1 MCNLIID
8 ETPDSGL
15 AEELQRSETVG
26 AFTWGPHARTDSVSQ
41 EMTPSGSQEDIVCLS
56 GVKQDTRL
64 STERLSSTDHSNVA
78 EQGEDALGPVP
89 PTRNEQLSSEPVPG
103 AGVSITAYM
112 EMDEPYAARDS
123 EKPVVGTI
131 DLLKKGHEETK
142 VSDGE
147 IKQKRKVEDPMW
159 KYVDTNQKVDTG
171 AIDSKAL
178 EDTEGYE
185 EKIGDGLGKGTLH
198 HLETPAK
205 QGQETFKRHEVG
217 RRKGLRV
224 GSEERL
230 KIYENYFE
238 EADVLERDKERVYVA
253 DKFSDRIQGLSDEIQ
268 GKNSHHKN
276 VEGSEATPAHHTHT
290 EICNMPL
297 QTDSVS
303 IIKDLSIE
311 ECNLTR
317 KEIEKHSTGP
327 HTHAAKHYPVQGG
340 AGVEEI
346 QCGVAVSAQG
356 AEGHKNQ
363 DAVLS
368 SRYAVIDESETDP
381 YSSLGTLESGKGQCT
396 YKGNDSSAG
405 DFASTGPGNPHHAIQ
420 LPKTTKTDS
429 WGADAGQIWQPDLN
443 SGTNNVDLMGVSG
456 IPDGQA
462 SRLANWQESNSNW
475 SIRDIEGLHNCWGHL
490 AESQKGLEVDLPA
503 DVCRKHARASNLDQS
518 QETTRPVVQ
527 GTSWNTS
534 MESPGSPQDNDI
546 TNSDLS
552 EDEIANQR
560 YGLLYQEIEPDKD
573 EVLTLKCS
581 IE

>member
-15 AEELQRSETVG
+15 AEELQRSETIG

-56 GVKQDTRL
+56 GVKQDMRL
-64 STERLSSTDHSNVA
+64 STEMLSSTDHSNIA
-78 EQGEDALGPVP
+78 EQDEHALGPAP
-89 PTRNEQLSSEPVPG
+89 PTRNEQLSSEPVPW

-112 EMDEPYAARDS
+112 EMDQLYAARDS
-123 EKPVVGTI
+123 EKPVVETI
-131 DLLKKGHEETK
+131 DLLKKGHGEAK

-147 IKQKRKVEDPMW
+147 IKQKQKVEDPMW
-159 KYVDTNQKVDTG
+159 KYVDTIQKVDTG
-171 AIDSKAL
+171 AIDIKAL

-185 EKIGDGLGKGTLH
+185 EKICDGLGNRTLH
-198 HLETPAK
+198 HLETPEE
-205 QGQETFKRHEVG
+205 QGQETFKRHEV
-217 RRKGLRV
+217 RSRKDLRV

-230 KIYENYFE
+230 QTYENYFE
-238 EADVLERDKERVYVA
+238 EADVLERDKEREYVA

-268 GKNSHHKN
+268 VKNSHHKN
-276 VEGSEATPAHHTHT
+276 VEGSEAIPAHHT
-290 EICNMPL
+290 EICNLPL
-297 QTDSVS
+297 QTYPVS

-311 ECNLTR
+311 EWNLIR
-317 KEIEKHSTGP
+317 KAIQKHSTGP
-327 HTHAAKHYPVQGG
+327 HTHATKHYPAQRD

-346 QCGVAVSAQG
+346 RCGTVVSAQG

-363 DAVLS
+363 DVVLPLK
-368 SRYAVIDESETDP
+368 YAVVDESETDP
-381 YSSLGTLESGKGQCT
+381 YSSLGTLASGKGQCS
-396 YKGNDSSAG
+396 YKGKDSSAG
-405 DFASTGPGNPHHAIQ
+405 GFASTGPGNPHHAIQ

-429 WGADAGQIWQPDLN
+429 WGTDAGQIWQPDLN
-443 SGTNNVDLMGVSG
+443 SGANNVDLVGVSG
-456 IPDGQA
+456 ILDGQS
-462 SRLANWQESNSNW
+462 SRLANWQESNSHW

-490 AESQKGLEVDLPA
+490 AESKKGLEGDLPA
-503 DVCRKHARASNLDQS
+503 DVCRKHARASDLDQS
-518 QETTRPVVQ
+518 QETTRRMVQ

-546 TNSDLS
+546 NNSDLS

-581 IE
+581 VE

>member
-15 AEELQRSETVG
+15 AEELQRPETIV

-41 EMTPSGSQEDIVCLS
+41 EVTPSGSQEDIVCLS
-56 GVKQDTRL
+56 GVKQAMRL
-64 STERLSSTDHSNVA
+64 STEMLSSTNHSNIA
-78 EQGEDALGPVP
+78 EQGDDALGPAP

-103 AGVSITAYM
+103 AGVSIIAYM
-112 EMDEPYAARDS
+112 EMDQPYAACDS

-131 DLLKKGHEETK
+131 DLLKKGHEEAK
-142 VSDGE
+142 VSDEE
-147 IKQKRKVEDPMW
+147 IKQKQKVEDPMW

-171 AIDSKAL
+171 AIDTKAL

-185 EKIGDGLGKGTLH
+185 EKICDGLGNRTLH
-198 HLETPAK
+198 HLETPAE

-217 RRKGLRV
+217 SRKDLRV
-224 GSEERL
+224 ENEEIL

-253 DKFSDRIQGLSDEIQ
+253 NKFSDRIQGLSDEIQ
-268 GKNSHHKN
+268 VKDSHHRN
-276 VEGSEATPAHHTHT
+276 VEGSEATPAHHM
-290 EICNMPL
+290 EICNLPL
-297 QTDSVS
+297 QTDPVS

-311 ECNLTR
+311 EWNLTR
-317 KEIEKHSTGP
+317 QEIEKHSTGP
-327 HTHAAKHYPVQGG
+327 HTRATKHYSAQGS

-346 QCGVAVSAQG
+346 QCVVVVSAQG
-356 AEGHKNQ
+356 AEGLKHQ
-363 DAVLS
+363 DVVLPS
-368 SRYAVIDESETDP
+368 KYAMVDESETDP
-381 YSSLGTLESGKGQCT
+381 YSSLGTLASGKGQCS
-396 YKGNDSSAG
+396 YKGKDSSTG
-405 DFASTGPGNPHHAIQ
+405 GFASTGPGNPQRAIQ

-429 WGADAGQIWQPDLN
+429 WGTDAGQIWQPDLN
-443 SGTNNVDLMGVSG
+443 SGANIVNLVGVSG

-462 SRLANWQESNSNW
+462 SRLANWQQSNSHW

-490 AESQKGLEVDLPA
+490 AERQKGLEVDLPA
-503 DVCRKHARASNLDQS
+503 DVCRKYARASDLDQS
-518 QETTRPVVQ
+518 QETARPMVQ

-534 MESPGSPQDNDI
+534 MENPGSPQDNDI
-546 TNSDLS
+546 NNSDLS

-560 YGLLYQEIEPDKD
+560 YGLLYQEIEADKD

>member
-8 ETPDSGL
+8 ETPNSGL
-15 AEELQRSETVG
+15 AEELQRSETIG

-78 EQGEDALGPVP
+78 EQGEDALGPAP
-89 PTRNEQLSSEPVPG
+89 PTRNEQLSSEPVPE

-112 EMDEPYAARDS
+112 EMDQPYAACDS

-147 IKQKRKVEDPMW
+147 IKQKQKVEDPMW

-198 HLETPAK
+198 HLQTPAE
-205 QGQETFKRHEVG
+205 QGQETFKRHGVG
-217 RRKGLRV
+217 SRKGLRV
-224 GSEERL
+224 ESEERL
-230 KIYENYFE
+230 KIYENYYE

-290 EICNMPL
+290 EICNIPL

-327 HTHAAKHYPVQGG
+327 HTHATKHYPAQGG

-346 QCGVAVSAQG
+346 QCGVVISAQG

-368 SRYAVIDESETDP
+368 SRYAVVDESETDP
-381 YSSLGTLESGKGQCT
+381 YSSLGTLASGKGQCS
-396 YKGNDSSAG
+396 YKGKNSSAG
-405 DFASTGPGNPHHAIQ
+405 GFASTGPGNPPHAIQ

-429 WGADAGQIWQPDLN
+429 WGTDAGQIWQPDLN
-443 SGTNNVDLMGVSG
+443 SGANNVDLVGVSG
-456 IPDGQA
+456 TPDGQA
-462 SRLANWQESNSNW
+462 SRLADWQESNSHW

-490 AESQKGLEVDLPA
+490 AESQEGLEVDLPA
-503 DVCRKHARASNLDQS
+503 DVCRQHARASDLDQS
-518 QETTRPVVQ
+518 QETTRAVVQ

-534 MESPGSPQDNDI
+534 MDSPGSPQGNDI

>member
-15 AEELQRSETVG
+15 AEELQRSETIG

-41 EMTPSGSQEDIVCLS
+41 EMASSGSQEDIVCLS

-78 EQGEDALGPVP
+78 EQGEDALGPAP

-112 EMDEPYAARDS
+112 EMDQPRAARDS
-123 EKPVVGTI
+123 EKPVVGTT
-131 DLLKKGHEETK
+131 DLLQKGHEETK
-142 VSDGE
+142 VSDGD
-147 IKQKRKVEDPMW
+147 IKQKQKVEDPMW

-171 AIDSKAL
+171 AIASKAL
-178 EDTEGYE
+178 EDTEGCE
-185 EKIGDGLGKGTLH
+185 EKTGDGLGNRTLH
-198 HLETPAK
+198 HLETPAE
-205 QGQETFKRHEVG
+205 QGQTFKRHKVG
-217 RRKGLRV
+217 SRKGLRV

-230 KIYENYFE
+230 KTYENDFE
-238 EADVLERDKERVYVA
+238 EADILERDKERVHVA

-311 ECNLTR
+311 EWNLTS

-327 HTHAAKHYPVQGG
+327 HTHATKHSPAQGG

-346 QCGVAVSAQG
+346 QCGVVVSAQG

-363 DAVLS
+363 DVVLS
-368 SRYAVIDESETDP
+368 SKYAVVDESEADP
-381 YSSLGTLESGKGQCT
+381 YSSLGTLESGKGQCS
-396 YKGNDSSAG
+396 YKGKDSSAG
-405 DFASTGPGNPHHAIQ
+405 GFASTGPGNPPHAIQ

-429 WGADAGQIWQPDLN
+429 WGTDAGQIWQPDLN
-443 SGTNNVDLMGVSG
+443 SGANNVDLVGVSG
-456 IPDGQA
+456 TPDGQA
-462 SRLANWQESNSNW
+462 SRLADWQESNSHW
-475 SIRDIEGLHNCWGHL
+475 SIRDMEDLHNCWGHL

-503 DVCRKHARASNLDQS
+503 DVCRKHARASDLDQS

-534 MESPGSPQDNDI
+534 MESPDSPQDNDI

-560 YGLLYQEIEPDKD
+560 YGLLYQEIEADKD

-581 IE
+581 VE